1 MLVLVVIGVDKRGAE
16 SCLGGLTIFAVF
28 AVRAVLDKRGAE
40 SCLGDLTIFAVFA
53 VRAVFA
59 IFAVWAVP

>member
-28 AVRAVLDKRGAE
+28 AVRAV
-40 SCLGDLTIFAVFA
+40 
-53 VRAVFA
+53 FA